1 MSRLKSCSWEV
12 QAFHGLQ
19 GEGIPSAQAVSC
31 PCWSGGTLM
40 RGGDTQADLRRAQL
54 LLALAGGSCPAPVGV
69 GRGSQGPPARSS
81 DPAAPA
87 GAVPG
92 LWGGHLLQHCP
103 AAGAA
108 QALPAPPDVPAC
120 DHQAA
125 PSRGTIPSPSVPVCV
140 CCHWCVCVRLQFPLP
155 SQKNNVVLL

>member
-1 MSRLKSCSWEV
+1 MCRGAMSRLKSCCWDFRHSMDCRVRES
-12 QAFHGLQ
+12 HLYRL
-19 GEGIPSAQAVSC
+19 C
-31 PCWSGGTLM
+31 PVPAGVGGTLM
-40 RGGDTQADLRRAQL
+40 RGGDTQADLRRAQP
-54 LLALAGGSCPAPVGV
+54 LLALPGGSCPALVGV
-69 GRGSQGPPARSS
+69 GRGSQDPPAQSS

-140 CCHWCVCVRLQFPLP
+140 WCHWCVCEAAVPP
-155 SQKNNVVLL
+155 PIPKK